1 MKIVSLDPATDIVD
15 DNILNMAYND
25 QQIDNFHDEL
35 NNIKNRE
42 CCDGIFTGHEN
53 DDQIR

>member
-1 MKIVSLDPATDIVD
+1 MVD

-25 QQIDNFHDEL
+25 QQIDHFNDEL
-35 NNIKNRE
+35 NSIKNRE

-53 DDQIR
+53 NDQIR